1 MRVIRQIVVSWL
13 TVFGLLFAF
22 GYASGYLRYFDSD
35 VLLVWFWA
43 APASQ
48 AVAHFLLRW
57 ATPSIRGRAK
67 RAVVAGMNEQGIALA
82 LLGLRVSLNEVQE
95 QYGIHTHGLMVQML
109 RILEA
114 PPDAKKTHILPSR
127 KTAELMVE
135 EIGSL
140 NIKPKKGRGKD
151 LLRIQNLIE
160 ALWILFPPQP

>member
-1 MRVIRQIVVSWL
+1 MTIQGTGANVSP
-13 TVFGLLFAF
+13 VKSKRPAKKP
-22 GYASGYLRYFDSD
+22 
-35 VLLVWFWA
+35 
-43 APASQ
+43 APPKG
-48 AVAHFLLRW
+48 
-57 ATPSIRGRAK
+57 ATKKDLK
-67 RAVVAGMNEQGIALA
+67 RAQKTEKLREA